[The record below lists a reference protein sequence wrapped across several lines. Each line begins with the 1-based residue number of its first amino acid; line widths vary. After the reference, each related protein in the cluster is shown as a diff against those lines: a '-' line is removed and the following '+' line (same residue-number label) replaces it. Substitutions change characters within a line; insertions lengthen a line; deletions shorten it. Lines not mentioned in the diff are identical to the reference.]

1 MLHSSMRELLPSMG
15 ACLPWDPR
23 GHRHL
28 PGHPGTTGLLSLGLN
43 MSEPFSSLTNLDFFL
58 GTPSNHSLDSNRVN
72 RSTESTFTHNGVSSK
87 HHPAV
92 DGLHHLTLHL
102 TACTH
107 ERAIS
112 RDTLALTPPAYSPKN
127 IISILPRTSDLIFSN
142 QYNAFNSSPRHVTS
156 DQGIAPDLPGPR
168 DRRSYR
174 TRSIRFTMH
183 PNGQLLR

>member
-1 MLHSSMRELLPSMG
+1 MRELLPSMG

-43 MSEPFSSLTNLDFFL
+43 MSQPFSSLTNLDFFL
-58 GTPSNHSLDSNRVN
+58 GTPSNHSLDSNRVT

-92 DGLHHLTLHL
+92 DGLHHLALHL

-107 ERAIS
+107 ERAVYTVLFRS
-112 RDTLALTPPAYSPKN
+112 
-127 IISILPRTSDLIFSN
+127 
-142 QYNAFNSSPRHVTS
+142 
-156 DQGIAPDLPGPR
+156 
-168 DRRSYR
+168 RRSPADRLRCQPGASAVMEPSLIVSALGWATVVHSRRQELPTKGSPSRKPTQILR
-174 TRSIRFTMH
+174 TKCQKITLQEQAV
-183 PNGQLLR
+183 GI